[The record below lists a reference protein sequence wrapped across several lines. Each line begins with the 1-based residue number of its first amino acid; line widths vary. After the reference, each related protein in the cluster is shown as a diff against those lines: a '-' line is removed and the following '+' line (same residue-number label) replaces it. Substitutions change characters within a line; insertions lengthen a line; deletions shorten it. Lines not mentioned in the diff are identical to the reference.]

1 MVGSGNMNI
10 GKSWHCQIE
19 NISNKVMMGRGEE
32 CRERRKIVVL
42 EEEEGQRSSPAG
54 AERC

>member
-10 GKSWHCQIE
+10 GKSRHCQIE